1 VWEIEATMRWE
12 EVSESEQAAVLAVL
26 EREAERLEQ
35 DAVQLQAA
43 ARQLGRPS
51 LVERQELK
59 ANAFRACIEYLTRP
73 RR

>member
-1 VWEIEATMRWE
+1 MKWE
-12 EVSESEQAAVLAVL
+12 EVPESERVNAIEVL

-59 ANAFRACIEYLTRP
+59 ANAIRAAIEFLMRAP
-73 RR
+73 G

>member
-1 VWEIEATMRWE
+1 MKWEQ
-12 EVSESEQAAVLAVL
+12 VPESERANVIAVL

-51 LVERQELK
+51 LVEPQELK
-59 ANAFRACIEYLTRP
+59 ANAFRASIEFLTRTP
-73 RR
+73 G